1 MKDIESIKSNLEKED
16 LEKYDCFQKIK
27 EKLDTNGEN
36 EFPFDDGKVLI
47 AGEDFIYKKG
57 EGSKI
62 YFFKNSRILFFTNKE
77 LKIIKKPYF
86 IHDEKSYDEAI
97 TNSKIKN
104 GILTDGDEDQKDKK
118 NAKDETD
125 LKSNKSQS
133 SSSSIES
140 LDIRDI
146 LKTSHNYIEE
156 PEKIQIKQ
164 IFSETN
170 FKQRFNSDKIE
181 NLDFNF
187 KYLKGNYVKNDI
199 DFIKEQNKW
208 YGELQE
214 IKSNKEKSYCFLFG
228 PGGIGKTTLLLKY
241 LNYEEIP
248 RLYFSLKLMTKP
260 NNFNN
265 KKWKKM
271 SLFETIYTF
280 NKIEEMNN
288 FSKTNLDDITDTSN
302 LMEFIFSYIKFIFDF
317 YSKNKIKK
325 KIFIIIDDYNQELFD
340 KDNIIEKIIN
350 YIKDNKKKL
359 FLFIIGQGQY
369 INKKLYQY
377 LTNRNEDFLGA
388 LWNLSIE
395 NETTK
400 QKNILKL
407 PRYYYEYKNLLTT
420 INVNDTIEKSILN
433 EFKQIK
439 LKSFFLLNKFKNT
452 FINIE
457 ELKDEFTSIPFEFLV
472 IEKNKDIDDN
482 TIIRFKFHLEEYQ
495 KLFDNSIKGLLKID
509 NLMNKMELFK
519 DESAGKDGIDFED
532 LIVEQL
538 WNNTFD
544 FINFPENNK
553 LKVKE
558 IYALKNNI
566 NDYQENI
573 QISNPIIIRQTIFK
587 GKYYDLLLV
596 IEQNGKKYALF
607 IQIGLNKTGIEIN
620 TYLNNLTKYSEQ
632 YVNGIKK
639 LLKLEKE
646 KQEINIG
653 FLLIFDYEHQK
664 KILEKKSKSSGVGY
678 CLEKNIDFLIYKD
691 FKLFKNIEDINP
703 IKSIEITD
711 KTLIFEY
718 EEKKMNSNIDI
729 IREKFTELCNTI
741 SLDENTNQIISL
753 TEKEKISILNYI
765 KNEYNQEFSD
775 LNFSIN
781 IAEDLEGFSNF
792 GIIDTNNFNAVNIFY
807 NETSKYFSYNNIYHK
822 ITGEKIT
829 KIDINKINDSEKKY
843 NWDRYFLQNKRKR
856 NP

>member
-1 MKDIESIKSNLEKED
+1 
-16 LEKYDCFQKIK
+16 
-27 EKLDTNGEN
+27 
-36 EFPFDDGKVLI
+36 
-47 AGEDFIYKKG
+47 
-57 EGSKI
+57 
-62 YFFKNSRILFFTNKE
+62 
-77 LKIIKKPYF
+77 
-86 IHDEKSYDEAI
+86 
-97 TNSKIKN
+97 
-104 GILTDGDEDQKDKK
+104 
-118 NAKDETD
+118 
-125 LKSNKSQS
+125 
-133 SSSSIES
+133 
-140 LDIRDI
+140 
-146 LKTSHNYIEE
+146 
-156 PEKIQIKQ
+156 
-164 IFSETN
+164 
-170 FKQRFNSDKIE
+170 
-181 NLDFNF
+181 
-187 KYLKGNYVKNDI
+187 
-199 DFIKEQNKW
+199 
-208 YGELQE
+208 
-214 IKSNKEKSYCFLFG
+214 
-228 PGGIGKTTLLLKY
+228 
-241 LNYEEIP
+241 
-248 RLYFSLKLMTKP
+248 
-260 NNFNN
+260 
-265 KKWKKM
+265 
-271 SLFETIYTF
+271 
-280 NKIEEMNN
+280 
-288 FSKTNLDDITDTSN
+288 
-302 LMEFIFSYIKFIFDF
+302 
-317 YSKNKIKK
+317 
-325 KIFIIIDDYNQELFD
+325 
-340 KDNIIEKIIN
+340 
-350 YIKDNKKKL
+350 
-359 FLFIIGQGQY
+359 
-369 INKKLYQY
+369 
-377 LTNRNEDFLGA
+377 
-388 LWNLSIE
+388 
-395 NETTK
+395 
-400 QKNILKL
+400 
-407 PRYYYEYKNLLTT
+407 
-420 INVNDTIEKSILN
+420 
-433 EFKQIK
+433 
-439 LKSFFLLNKFKNT
+439 
-452 FINIE
+452 
-457 ELKDEFTSIPFEFLV
+457 
-472 IEKNKDIDDN
+472 
-482 TIIRFKFHLEEYQ
+482 
-495 KLFDNSIKGLLKID
+495 
-509 NLMNKMELFK
+509 MNKMELFK

-775 LNFSIN
+775 LDFSIN

>member
-1 MKDIESIKSNLEKED
+1 
-16 LEKYDCFQKIK
+16 
-27 EKLDTNGEN
+27 
-36 EFPFDDGKVLI
+36 
-47 AGEDFIYKKG
+47 
-57 EGSKI
+57 
-62 YFFKNSRILFFTNKE
+62 
-77 LKIIKKPYF
+77 
-86 IHDEKSYDEAI
+86 
-97 TNSKIKN
+97 
-104 GILTDGDEDQKDKK
+104 
-118 NAKDETD
+118 
-125 LKSNKSQS
+125 
-133 SSSSIES
+133 
-140 LDIRDI
+140 
-146 LKTSHNYIEE
+146 
-156 PEKIQIKQ
+156 
-164 IFSETN
+164 
-170 FKQRFNSDKIE
+170 
-181 NLDFNF
+181 
-187 KYLKGNYVKNDI
+187 
-199 DFIKEQNKW
+199 
-208 YGELQE
+208 
-214 IKSNKEKSYCFLFG
+214 
-228 PGGIGKTTLLLKY
+228 
-241 LNYEEIP
+241 
-248 RLYFSLKLMTKP
+248 
-260 NNFNN
+260 
-265 KKWKKM
+265 
-271 SLFETIYTF
+271 
-280 NKIEEMNN
+280 
-288 FSKTNLDDITDTSN
+288 
-302 LMEFIFSYIKFIFDF
+302 
-317 YSKNKIKK
+317 
-325 KIFIIIDDYNQELFD
+325 
-340 KDNIIEKIIN
+340 
-350 YIKDNKKKL
+350 
-359 FLFIIGQGQY
+359 
-369 INKKLYQY
+369 
-377 LTNRNEDFLGA
+377 
-388 LWNLSIE
+388 
-395 NETTK
+395 
-400 QKNILKL
+400 
-407 PRYYYEYKNLLTT
+407 
-420 INVNDTIEKSILN
+420 
-433 EFKQIK
+433 
-439 LKSFFLLNKFKNT
+439 
-452 FINIE
+452 
-457 ELKDEFTSIPFEFLV
+457 
-472 IEKNKDIDDN
+472 
-482 TIIRFKFHLEEYQ
+482 
-495 KLFDNSIKGLLKID
+495 
-509 NLMNKMELFK
+509 MNKMELFK

-781 IAEDLEGFSNF
+781 ITEDLEGFSNF